1 MANRDEDT
9 ETFADE
15 WTEMDVADP
24 RWGTWALC
32 WPNSEWGRFGELPC
46 PNMTLNPADGKW
58 DKSPLFYSGWKFHAC
73 DEACKKRINA
83 EAANDWMPGP
93 SCGDNQSYSN
103 PLPGCGGT
111 GDSATD
117 YYRAPIG
124 SYADMMLYYQK
135 KMIQTFADGIYCA
148 LSNRPV
154 HFFWRCNLLTTA
166 AGAQTTTSTSTQV
179 TGPVPSAGQDTRLT
193 RISAMT
199 VSCTRA

>member
-1 MANRDEDT
+1 MVGAGAATERERVMALGPVSAADQARWHGLDEHGGHQGS
-9 ETFADE
+9 AA
-15 WTEMDVADP
+15 WI
-24 RWGTWALC
+24 GTWALC

-103 PLPGCGGT
+103 PLPGCGGS

-135 KMIQTFADGIYCA
+135 KMMQTFADGVYCA
-148 LSNRPV
+148 LSKDL
-154 HFFWRCNLLTTA
+154 CTSSGA
-166 AGAQTTTSTSTQV
+166 AT
-179 TGPVPSAGQDTRLT
+179 
-193 RISAMT
+193 
-199 VSCTRA
+199 C